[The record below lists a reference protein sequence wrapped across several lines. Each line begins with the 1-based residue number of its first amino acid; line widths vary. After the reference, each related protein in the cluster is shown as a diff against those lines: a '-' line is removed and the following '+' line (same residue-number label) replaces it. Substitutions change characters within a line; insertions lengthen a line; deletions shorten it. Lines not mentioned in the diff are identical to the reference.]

1 MTKLAKNYTQ
11 SKEKK
16 MTNIPT
22 NKGRSYI
29 RIELSP
35 KQKELIGVL
44 AELEGSTSGDLLNR
58 VVERF
63 IDSNL
68 QLIEDYRNSL
78 DVLKQKSRQRLTMK
92 F

>member
-1 MTKLAKNYTQ
+1 
-11 SKEKK
+11 
-16 MTNIPT
+16 MTNIPS
-22 NKGRSYI
+22 NKGRNYI

-63 IDSNL
+63 IDNNL
-68 QLIEDYRNSL
+68 RLIDDYRNSL
-78 DVLKQKSRQRLTMK
+78 DDLKQKSRLRLTMK
-92 F
+92 V

>member
-1 MTKLAKNYTQ
+1 MRNGLNE
-11 SKEKK
+11 EKK

-29 RIELSP
+29 RIEISP

-68 QLIEDYRNSL
+68 QLIDDYRNSL
-78 DVLKQKSRQRLTMK
+78 YDLKQKCGRRMTMK
-92 F
+92 I

>member
-1 MTKLAKNYTQ
+1 
-11 SKEKK
+11 
-16 MTNIPT
+16 MTNMPS
-22 NKGRSYI
+22 NKGQNYI

-63 IDSNL
+63 IDNNL
-68 QLIEDYRNSL
+68 RLIDDYRNSL
-78 DVLKQKSRQRLTMK
+78 DDLKQKSRLRLTMK
-92 F
+92 V

>member
-1 MTKLAKNYTQ
+1 MTHTP
-11 SKEKK
+11 S
-16 MTNIPT
+16 

-29 RIELSP
+29 RVEMSP

-44 AELEGSTSGDLLNR
+44 AELEGSKPEDLLNR

-68 QLIEDYRNSL
+68 GLIDDYRNSL
-78 DVLKQKSRQRLTMK
+78 DNLKQNTRRRLSMK
-92 F
+92 I

>member
-1 MTKLAKNYTQ
+1 
-11 SKEKK
+11 

-22 NKGRSYI
+22 NEGRSYI
-29 RIELSP
+29 RIEISP

-68 QLIEDYRNSL
+68 KLIDDYRNSL
-78 DVLKQKSRQRLTMK
+78 DILKQKSRLRLKMNI
-92 F
+92 